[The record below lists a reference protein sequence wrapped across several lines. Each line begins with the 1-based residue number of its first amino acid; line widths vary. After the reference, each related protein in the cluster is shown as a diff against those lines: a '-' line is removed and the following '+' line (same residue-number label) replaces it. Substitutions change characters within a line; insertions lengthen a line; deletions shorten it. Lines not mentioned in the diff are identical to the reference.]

1 MQFSLLNVNLN
12 NLNGSNLTYL
22 NVLIARKVAVLMK
35 QIEPTL
41 LCEIPQSFLP

>member
-12 NLNGSNLTYL
+12 NLNGSNITYL
-22 NVLIARKVAVLMK
+22 NVLIGRKVAVLME

-41 LCEIPQSFLP
+41 LREIPQSFLP